1 MAKKI
6 FLGISLVIILIF
18 VSFDFYQKHVENSKP
33 VLVLVEENGR
43 STADA
48 KVDGKAFVKSATDH
62 NGTDILDDEHLKVK
76 MKRKDENKKIEF
88 TYTLTD
94 DENRSVTK
102 TITVEVYTPIKSY
115 SDDVQEGTGTEK
127 KHNKV
132 FYYKDYDGI
141 APRTHVEAYNYVHNA
156 SGKFTIVKALED
168 GEVVGY
174 ECQFVE

>member
-18 VSFDFYQKHVENSKP
+18 VSFDFYQKHVESSKP

-62 NGTDILDDEHLKVK
+62 NGKDILDDEHLKVK
-76 MKRKDENKKIEF
+76 RKDNDKKIEF
-88 TYTLTD
+88 TYILTD
-94 DENRSVTK
+94 DEKRSVSK
-102 TITVEVYTPIKSY
+102 SITIEVSAPIKSY
-115 SDDVQEGTGTEK
+115 SDDVHEGIGTEK
-127 KHNKV
+127 KQNKV
-132 FYYKDYDGI
+132 FYYKDYEGI
-141 APRTHVEAYNYVHNA
+141 APRTHVEAYNYGKSA
-156 SGKFTIVKALED
+156 TGKFKIVKALQD

>member
-18 VSFDFYQKHVENSKP
+18 VSIDFYQKHVENSKP

-62 NGTDILDDEHLKVK
+62 NGKDILDDEHLKVK
-76 MKRKDENKKIEF
+76 RKDNDKKIEF
-88 TYTLTD
+88 TYILTD
-94 DENRSVTK
+94 DEKRSVSK
-102 TITVEVYTPIKSY
+102 SITIEVSAPIKSY
-115 SDDVQEGTGTEK
+115 SDDVHEGIGTEK
-127 KHNKV
+127 KQNKV
-132 FYYKDYDGI
+132 FYYKDYEGI
-141 APRTHVEAYNYVHNA
+141 APRTHVEAYNYGKSA
-156 SGKFTIVKALED
+156 SGKFKIVKALQD

>member
-18 VSFDFYQKHVENSKP
+18 VSIDFYQKHVENSKP

-62 NGTDILDDEHLKVK
+62 NGKDILDDKHLKVK
-76 MKRKDENKKIEF
+76 RKDNDKKIEF
-88 TYTLTD
+88 TYILTD
-94 DENRSVTK
+94 DEKRSVSK
-102 TITVEVYTPIKSY
+102 SITIEVSAPIKSY
-115 SDDVQEGTGTEK
+115 SDDVHEGIGTEK
-127 KHNKV
+127 KQNKV
-132 FYYKDYDGI
+132 FYYKDYEGI
-141 APRTHVEAYNYVHNA
+141 APRTHVEAYNYGKSA
-156 SGKFTIVKALED
+156 SGKFKIVKALQD